1 MKETKALANNIN
13 TFCSKLGRSPIILNV
28 IAKEYSEKNEPEEN
42 NQSSSNL
49 LITDEL
55 ENNILYKPKNLGLLM
70 SNVFKESKKSI
81 KGAAITSINK
91 IAKMKFNEKNI
102 SYILKKINEL
112 IFIDGLSFRENI
124 SLGINQI
131 MKEMFLYLM
140 EIKIESNLDEYFEE
154 LINFENMKIEEI
166 INDFKNNYFNLKAQ
180 ELGIENLFSQTEIVQ
195 NNDNEGSKFILNKEQ
210 NIANSLNYI
219 KNNLNEK
226 VDEEGKRILYKLMMT
241 FFANNFYIEL
251 FQYCLEMIDS
261 QIILDYL
268 KENIQLNIERSIQE
282 IIINSKYKE

>member
-112 IFIDGLSFRENI
+112 IFIDGISFREKNI
-124 SLGINQI
+124 LRN
-131 MKEMFLYLM
+131 
-140 EIKIESNLDEYFEE
+140 
-154 LINFENMKIEEI
+154 
-166 INDFKNNYFNLKAQ
+166 
-180 ELGIENLFSQTEIVQ
+180 
-195 NNDNEGSKFILNKEQ
+195 
-210 NIANSLNYI
+210 
-219 KNNLNEK
+219 
-226 VDEEGKRILYKLMMT
+226 
-241 FFANNFYIEL
+241 
-251 FQYCLEMIDS
+251 
-261 QIILDYL
+261 
-268 KENIQLNIERSIQE
+268 
-282 IIINSKYKE
+282 